1 VSRSHLLFHPLGE
14 LFIQKSR
21 ADVSQPGLGHLRE
34 LQGRLRQVLVH
45 LSVIVVE
52 ELADLFHTQAFI
64 LWDMNR
70 PDHRRS
76 QHLLLA
82 AHEFLEVYKKE
93 IRSATPALEEWSL
106 TVDRYVVV
114 WGQEDADIG
123 RQEVCKD
130 HDIISDVEEIGWH

>member
-1 VSRSHLLFHPLGE
+1 
-14 LFIQKSR
+14 
-21 ADVSQPGLGHLRE
+21 
-34 LQGRLRQVLVH
+34 
-45 LSVIVVE
+45 
-52 ELADLFHTQAFI
+52 
-64 LWDMNR
+64 MNR
-70 PDHRRS
+70 PDHIRP

-82 AHEFLEVYKKE
+82 AHEFLQVYKKKT
-93 IRSATPALEEWSL
+93 RSATPALEEWSL